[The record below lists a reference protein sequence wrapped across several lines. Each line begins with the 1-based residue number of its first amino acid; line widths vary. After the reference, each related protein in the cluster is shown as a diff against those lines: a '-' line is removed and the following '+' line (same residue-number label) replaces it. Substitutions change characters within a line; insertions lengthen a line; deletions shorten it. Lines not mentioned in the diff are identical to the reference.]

1 MERIVHASV
10 MVVITM
16 VVAGVVWIMN
26 GDPAADCTALSTWA
40 SPAVSECVEGGR

>member
-1 MERIVHASV
+1 MERIMYASV

-26 GDPAADCTALSTWA
+26 GDPAADCTALSTWG
-40 SPAVSECVEGGR
+40 SPAVTECVEGGR

>member
-1 MERIVHASV
+1 MQRIMYASV

-16 VVAGVVWIMN
+16 VVIGVTWIMN

>member
-1 MERIVHASV
+1 MERIMYASV

-16 VVAGVVWIMN
+16 VVIGVTWIMN

-40 SPAVSECVEGGR
+40 SPAVTECVEGGR

>member
-1 MERIVHASV
+1 MQRIMYASV

-16 VVAGVVWIMN
+16 VVIGVTWIMN

-40 SPAVSECVEGGR
+40 SPAVTECVEGGR